1 MVKAAKTEMK
11 KPAASSGTERAYA
24 AIKLL
29 AINYEFPPGQN
40 INEKQLSEQFGVS
53 RTPIREALNRLAVE
67 GLLNFI
73 PNKGYSARDLNVTE
87 IVELFEVRLALEIAA
102 FRYAVDRATDAEIDI
117 LHQYWQNV
125 GKAYDGM
132 SVGEIARRDEE
143 FHERL
148 AALSNNQQLLSSI
161 RQIADRI
168 RFCRVIDLENRT
180 RRRPLYDE
188 HIDILNA
195 LQNRDAE
202 SGAKALKDHIAMSRD
217 KAVEVIK
224 EGLARIYLRGQ
235 ELEKTD

>member
-1 MVKAAKTEMK
+1 MTKTKNE
-11 KPAASSGTERAYA
+11 KPTASSGAERAYA

-29 AINYEFPPGQN
+29 AISYGFPPGQN

-67 GLLNFI
+67 GLLKFI

-102 FRYAVDRATDAEIDI
+102 FRYAVDRATDEDI
-117 LHQYWQNV
+117 ASLRQHWRSL
-125 GKAYDGM
+125 GESYDGM
-132 SVGEIARRDEE
+132 TISEITANDED

-148 AALSNNQQLLSSI
+148 AALSNNKQLLQSI
-161 RQIADRI
+161 RQIAERI

-180 RRRPLYDE
+180 RHAPLYDE

-195 LQNRDAE
+195 LETRDAD

-217 KAVEVIK
+217 KALEVIK

-235 ELEKTD
+235 ELDTQD

>member
-1 MVKAAKTEMK
+1 MK

-117 LHQYWQNV
+117 LHQYWQSV
-125 GKAYDGM
+125 GEAYDGM
-132 SVGEIARRDEE
+132 SVSEIAQRDEE

>member
-1 MVKAAKTEMK
+1 MVKMTKTQNK
-11 KPAASSGTERAYA
+11 KPAASSGAERAYA
-24 AIKLL
+24 AIKQL
-29 AINYEFPPGQN
+29 AISYGFPPGQN

-67 GLLNFI
+67 GLLKFI

-102 FRYAVDRATDAEIDI
+102 FRYAVDRATDE
-117 LHQYWQNV
+117 
-125 GKAYDGM
+125 
-132 SVGEIARRDEE
+132 EIASLRKHWRNLGESYEGMTISEITTNDED

-148 AALSNNQQLLSSI
+148 AALSNNKQLLHSI
-161 RQIADRI
+161 RQIAERI

-180 RRRPLYDE
+180 RHGPLYDE

-195 LQNRDAE
+195 LEARDAD

-217 KAVEVIK
+217 KALEVIK

-235 ELEKTD
+235 ELDTQD

>member
-1 MVKAAKTEMK
+1 MK

-161 RQIADRI
+161 RQIADHEPRQGGGSHQGRPRTDISQGPGTRKDRLI
-168 RFCRVIDLENRT
+168 RNC
-180 RRRPLYDE
+180 
-188 HIDILNA
+188 
-195 LQNRDAE
+195 
-202 SGAKALKDHIAMSRD
+202 
-217 KAVEVIK
+217 
-224 EGLARIYLRGQ
+224 
-235 ELEKTD
+235 